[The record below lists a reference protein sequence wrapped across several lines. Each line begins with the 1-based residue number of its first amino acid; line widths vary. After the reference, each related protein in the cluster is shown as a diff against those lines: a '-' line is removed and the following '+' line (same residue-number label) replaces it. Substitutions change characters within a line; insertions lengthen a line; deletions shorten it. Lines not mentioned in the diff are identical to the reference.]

1 MTVDF
6 VRLIQAVM
14 YHVTSVVHVN
24 AQSVVTTELTEVAG
38 AQSEDRGLTPWLRR
52 PDGSVGAV
60 TPWLRR
66 PDGSVGAVGS
76 SPLDSSQG
84 EEAKFGGSLLRHS
97 QEKVSSVISD
107 LPAQTRVVSHD
118 DGAVES
124 SPVHGVW
131 GALKF
136 YGVVLVYETLVISPL
151 QLEMS
156 LRVHIAIEAGFEVTS
171 NI

>member
-24 AQSVVTTELTEVAG
+24 AQSVVTAELTEVAG
-38 AQSEDRGLTPWLRR
+38 AQSQDRRLTPWLSR
-52 PDGSVGAV
+52 PDGN
-60 TPWLRR
+60 
-66 PDGSVGAVGS
+66 VGAVGS

>member
-24 AQSVVTTELTEVAG
+24 AQSVVTAELTEVAG
-38 AQSEDRGLTPWLRR
+38 AQSEDRGL
-52 PDGSVGAV
+52 

-136 YGVVLVYETLVISPL
+136 YGVVLVYETLVISTL